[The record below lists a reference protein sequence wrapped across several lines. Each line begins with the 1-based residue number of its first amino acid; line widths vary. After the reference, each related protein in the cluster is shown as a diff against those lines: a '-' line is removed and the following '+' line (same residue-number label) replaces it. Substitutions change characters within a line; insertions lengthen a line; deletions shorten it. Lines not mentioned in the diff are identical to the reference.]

1 MKSLNE
7 KSTGKRSVLF
17 NIKIYLLKIDTSNSA
32 HIDKLNPSPKPFN
45 INFLP
50 PFIFN
55 SCMDLK
61 MMSRNLFLFTYWE
74 RLCDFVI
81 PFEPEFYCF
90 LCQ

>member
-7 KSTGKRSVLF
+7 KSTGKRSVLL

-50 PFIFN
+50 PFIFIHGFEN
-55 SCMDLK
+55 DVK
-61 MMSRNLFLFTYWE
+61 E
-74 RLCDFVI
+74 FVFI
-81 PFEPEFYCF
+81 CVLGEI
-90 LCQ
+90 L